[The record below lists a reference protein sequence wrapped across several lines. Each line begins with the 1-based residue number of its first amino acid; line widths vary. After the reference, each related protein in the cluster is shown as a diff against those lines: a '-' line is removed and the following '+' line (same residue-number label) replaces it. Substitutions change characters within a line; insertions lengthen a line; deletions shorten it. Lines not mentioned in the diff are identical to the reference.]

1 MFTGKKTLQNYPEI
15 PAVWKGKED
24 ELLDFASLFPFNP
37 HFYLSS
43 ENGLWKCKNFLPS
56 TLADTKIFLGEGN
69 TPEMELT
76 WNKKFQVRVKLEHL
90 NPTGSYKDRGAAV
103 LMSYLKNLGIK
114 EVVQDSSGNAGVSI
128 AAYSRANQIKCTV
141 FVPENTSTA
150 KMAQIKAYGAYL
162 KTIPGTRADCA
173 HAALQA
179 AEKTFYA
186 SHCYHPVFFQGT
198 KTMLLE
204 MALNSNF
211 KLPHYLILPAGNGT
225 LITGCSIALKELE
238 AAGFDT
244 SSTQI
249 IAVQTNSCNPL
260 FQKFNGSNEQ
270 FSPEPNPG
278 LAEGIAIPN
287 PVRGEEMLQ
296 RVAET
301 NGFWV
306 SVSEYEILEAWKK
319 LAALGHLVESTSAA
333 VFAAITQLE
342 EKLPENSRIWTLFSG
357 HGLKS
362 SDKLNYLCAQ
372 DS

>member
-1 MFTGKKTLQNYPEI
+1 MFTGKKTLHNYPEI

-37 HFYLSS
+37 HFYLPS
-43 ENGLWKCKNFLPS
+43 ENGIWKCKNFLPTTMS
-56 TLADTKIFLGEGN
+56 KTDVFLGEGN
-69 TPEMELT
+69 TPEIDLP
-76 WNKKFQVRVKLEHL
+76 WNNKFKIRVKLEHL

-103 LMSYLKNLGIK
+103 LMAYLKSLGIK
-114 EVVQDSSGNAGVSI
+114 KVVQDSSGNAGVSI
-128 AAYSRANQIKCTV
+128 AAYSRANQINCTV
-141 FVPENTSTA
+141 FVPESTSSA
-150 KMAQIKAYGAYL
+150 KMAQIKAYGAHL
-162 KTIPGTRADCA
+162 KPIPGSRADCA
-173 HAALQA
+173 NAALNA

-186 SHCYHPVFFQGT
+186 SHCYHPIFFQGT
-198 KTMLLE
+198 KTLLLE
-204 MALNSNF
+204 MAMNSNF

-225 LITGCSIALKELE
+225 LICGCSIALKELE
-238 AAGFDT
+238 AGGFDT

-319 LAALGHLVESTSAA
+319 LAALGHLVETTSAA